1 MWACV
6 HRRLLCAV
14 AWPMYFCIGERKI
27 CANKSKC
34 CKNVLIWP
42 THNSRGTHADIHIHP
57 HPSVRNFPQPLFRLP
72 PKPRSAKGWFFRTSR
87 CTYKHFFVFFSL
99 SHTCPRARDM
109 CTQAHTAYAMCAMCC
124 VYDFFCCASAPTPSS
139 CAPPP
144 SSYVKAACTHGM
156 AWNR

>member
-87 CTYKHFFVFFSL
+87 CTYKHFFVFFFLFRTHAQERETCAHKHTLRMLCVQCVVYMIFLLCLCANAELLRSTPKLLCKGSL
-99 SHTCPRARDM
+99 HAW
-109 CTQAHTAYAMCAMCC
+109 
-124 VYDFFCCASAPTPSS
+124 
-139 CAPPP
+139 
-144 SSYVKAACTHGM
+144 HGM
-156 AWNR
+156 E